1 MAAQNDGWIAF
12 RPEQGGIEVFVSIP
26 MMVMGDSEFIVM
38 AYSGT

>member
-1 MAAQNDGWIAF
+1 LPS
-12 RPEQGGIEVFVSIP
+12 PEFVPLWIP

>member
-1 MAAQNDGWIAF
+1 MNVLKPAQ
-12 RPEQGGIEVFVSIP
+12 EVWIP